1 MEEEQ
6 MYQFPLTGGSFELD
20 NQTIYRK
27 LKAFLI
33 YLLGWAWIE
42 PHDTAKDGRTA
53 YMAWTKHYNGEG
65 ELSKRTSLAKLKVQ
79 SLHYKN
85 EQSMSFE

>member
-1 MEEEQ
+1 

-53 YMAWTKHYNGEG
+53 YMAWTKHYNGEE

-85 EQSMSFE
+85 EQSMSSE